1 MGQKVHPLGFR
12 VGIKKDYQSEW
23 FVKSDSYSLFLSQ
36 DYVIRQTIYDF
47 FYKISHFKNKK
58 TLSDSLN
65 ITSINISRK
74 FDQIN
79 ICISV
84 AALSSL
90 VEPKKIGSIIITL
103 QSLLIKKLRFISNK
117 NVNFL
122 SSPKVII
129 NIKQSHDANISA
141 IFIARCLINELEN
154 RVRFRKALK
163 SIIKSISRQD
173 KENKLLGIKIKISG
187 RLNGIEMARSEW
199 IKKGRI
205 PLQTIS
211 ANIDYCDDIAKTK
224 YGILGV
230 KVWVCK
236 ER

>member
-12 VGIKKDYQSEW
+12 VSLKENYQSNW
-23 FVKSDSYSLFLSQ
+23 FVKPDVYHILLSQ
-36 DYVIRQTIYDF
+36 DYVIRQSIYQF
-47 FYKISHFKNKK
+47 FDKISYLKNKK
-58 TLSDSLN
+58 SLSDSLN
-65 ITSINISRK
+65 ITDINISRK

-79 ICISV
+79 ICISI

-90 VEPKKIGSIIITL
+90 IESKKINSIITTL
-103 QSLLIKKLRFISNK
+103 QSILIKKLGSLSYNK
-117 NVNFL
+117 LNYLN
-122 SSPKVII
+122 SPKLVISV
-129 NIKQSHDANISA
+129 KQSENANISA

-163 SIIKSISRQD
+163 SIIKSVSKQD
-173 KENKLLGIKIKISG
+173 KENKLLGLKIKISG

-205 PLQTIS
+205 PLQTLS
-211 ANIDYCDDIAKTK
+211 ANIDYCSDVAKTK

>member
-12 VGIKKDYQSEW
+12 VSLKENYQSNW
-23 FVKSDSYSLFLSQ
+23 FVKPDVYHVLLSQ
-36 DYVIRQTIYDF
+36 DYVIRQNIYQF
-47 FYKISHFKNKK
+47 FDKLSQLKNKK
-58 TLSDSLN
+58 SLSESLN
-65 ITSINISRK
+65 ITDINISRK

-79 ICISV
+79 ICISI

-90 VEPKKIGSIIITL
+90 IESKKINSIITTL
-103 QSLLIKKLRFISNK
+103 QSILIKKLESLSYNK
-117 NVNFL
+117 LNYLN
-122 SSPKVII
+122 SPKIVISV
-129 NIKQSHDANISA
+129 KQSDNANISA

-163 SIIKSISRQD
+163 SIIKSVTKQD
-173 KENKLLGIKIKISG
+173 KENKLLGLKIKISG

-205 PLQTIS
+205 PLQTLS
-211 ANIDYCDDIAKTK
+211 ANIDYCSDVAKTK

>member
-36 DYVIRQTIYDF
+36 DYVIRHTIYDF

-122 SSPKVII
+122 NSPKVII

>member
-12 VGIKKDYQSEW
+12 VSLNENYQSNW
-23 FVKSDSYSLFLSQ
+23 FVKPDIYHILLSQ
-36 DYVIRQTIYDF
+36 DYVIRQNIYQF
-47 FYKISHFKNKK
+47 FDKISHLKNKK
-58 TLSDSLN
+58 SLSDSLN
-65 ITSINISRK
+65 ITDINISRK

-84 AALSSL
+84 AALSPLIES
-90 VEPKKIGSIIITL
+90 KKINSIITTL
-103 QSLLIKKLRFISNK
+103 QLILIKKLEALSSNK
-117 NVNFL
+117 LNYLN
-122 SSPKVII
+122 SPKIVI
-129 NIKQSHDANISA
+129 NVKQSDNANISA
-141 IFIARCLINELEN
+141 IFIARCLVNELEN

-163 SIIKSISRQD
+163 SIIRSVSKQD
-173 KENKLLGIKIKISG
+173 KENKLLGLKIKISG

-211 ANIDYCDDIAKTK
+211 ANIDYCNDIARTK

-236 ER
+236 EK

>member
-12 VGIKKDYQSEW
+12 SSLNENYQSNW
-23 FVKSDSYSLFLSQ
+23 FVKPDNYHVLLSQ
-36 DYVIRQTIYDF
+36 DYVIRQSIYAF
-47 FYKISHFKNKK
+47 FDKISQIKNKK
-58 TLSDSLN
+58 SLSESLN
-65 ITSINISRK
+65 ITDINISRK

-79 ICISV
+79 VCVSV

-90 VEPKKIGSIIITL
+90 IESKKINSIITTL
-103 QSLLIKKLRFISNK
+103 QSILIKKLGSFSHQKLNYL
-117 NVNFL
+117 N
-122 SSPKVII
+122 SPKII
-129 NIKQSHDANISA
+129 VSLKQSEDANISA
-141 IFIARCLINELEN
+141 VFIARCLINELEN

-163 SIIKSISRQD
+163 AIIKSVYKQD
-173 KENKLLGIKIKISG
+173 KENKLLGLKIKISG

-199 IKKGRI
+199 IKQGRI
-205 PLQTIS
+205 PLQTLA
-211 ANIDYCDDIAKTK
+211 ANIDYCDDVAKTK